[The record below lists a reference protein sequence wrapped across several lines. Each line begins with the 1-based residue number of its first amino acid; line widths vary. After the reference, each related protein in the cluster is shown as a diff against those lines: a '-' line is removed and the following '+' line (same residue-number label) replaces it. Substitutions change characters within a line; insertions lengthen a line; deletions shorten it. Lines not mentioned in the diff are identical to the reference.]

1 MGGRDKLEAYVDE
14 AIPMGR
20 FGTVEEIA
28 DAIVFLASD
37 RSSFMTGHALS
48 STAAKASDRNGRVA
62 MTGQTGGRLAGKTA
76 VITGGAAGI
85 GRTTALMFAREGAR
99 VVIIDIQEAA
109 GRETVGMIAKAGGSA
124 HFLFADV
131 SKADQVT
138 GVFDAI
144 KAEIGR
150 YDVLFN
156 HAGTIIVKPL
166 HETTDEDYD
175 RLMDINVRSAFLVCR
190 RALPEMVANGGGS
203 VVITASIRRPH
214 DIGHLGQLPRQRA
227 RVAPDHADGAL
238 RLRIGAKPHHRHR
251 GRAGLDRHRH
261 FGDQGDA
268 DAGADHLHQRRQRR
282 PVQQLARPR
291 LRRSQKDSA

>member
-1 MGGRDKLEAYVDE
+1 
-14 AIPMGR
+14 
-20 FGTVEEIA
+20 
-28 DAIVFLASD
+28 
-37 RSSFMTGHALS
+37 
-48 STAAKASDRNGRVA
+48 
-62 MTGQTGGRLAGKTA
+62 MTGQKGGRLAGKTA

-124 HFLFADV
+124 HFLLADV

-166 HETTDEDYD
+166 HETTEEDYD

-203 VVITASIRRPH
+203 VVITASIASE
-214 DIGHLGQLPRQRA
+214 LGYALESLYCMTK
-227 RVAPDHADGAL
+227 GAVL
-238 RLRIGAKPHHRHR
+238 
-251 GRAGLDRHRH
+251 
-261 FGDQGDA
+261 
-268 DAGADHLHQRRQRR
+268 
-282 PVQQLARPR
+282 QLARTIAVEYREQGIRCNAVCPGFVKTAHG
-291 LRRSQKDSA
+291 LREIAELDAAGQQWEDGDLAATQGRICEPEEVAAAVTFLASDEASFVNGHALYVDNGWHTRG